1 MLREILS
8 QHKIYARIE
17 NNTHTIFCC
26 KFHLS
31 KCIYIKTHTTNDS
44 IRLFTKFR
52 NLSVILLKNLTNFH
66 VKKNLIESIQQSKT
80 KFVSITIRLFIQTDE
95 FFSLLLI

>member
-26 KFHLS
+26 KFHSS

-44 IRLFTKFR
+44 IRLFTEFR

-95 FFSLLLI
+95 IFSLLLI